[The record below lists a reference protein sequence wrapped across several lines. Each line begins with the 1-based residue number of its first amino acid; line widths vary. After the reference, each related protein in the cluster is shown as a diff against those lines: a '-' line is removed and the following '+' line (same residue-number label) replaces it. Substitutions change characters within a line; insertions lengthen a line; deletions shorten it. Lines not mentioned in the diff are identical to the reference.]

1 MNNDNDNNNYNGSI
15 ICLVSSH
22 LFLIASMLNYLFDK
36 HISHQYYI
44 IIMVIYLYMY
54 TIVK

>member
-22 LFLIASMLNYLFDK
+22 LFLIASILNYLFDK
-36 HISHQYYI
+36 YISHQYYI
-44 IIMVIYLYMY
+44 IIMVI
-54 TIVK
+54 